1 MRRIFS
7 RMHFLCKYIFRR
19 NAAPLNYFRCIPDFP
34 AVDFIRGALYVFRR
48 GISKDLSKFRYS
60 WFIKI
65 SLPVL
70 GICKIYQNSRTNFR
84 TLIFSV
90 QEGRLGSQEESLQ
103 DLSKFFLVLGIRNK
117 IYRNFAIRDLSRF
130 PFQFWEFGR
139 FIKIPVRISE
149 RWFFSVQEGRLGLQ
163 EESLQDLSKFF
174 LVLEICN
181 KICRNLCDSSKFVH
195 S

>member
-65 SLPVL
+65 LPVL

-149 RWFFSVQEGRLGLQ
+149 RWFFLFKKGDSVY
-163 EESLQDLSKFF
+163 K
-174 LVLEICN
+174 
-181 KICRNLCDSSKFVH
+181 RNLCKIYQNSS
-195 S
+195 